1 MFILLRFHS
10 PCWICGSI
18 ICINFGTFLVITSS
32 VSSSVFHSLLCFWEL
47 QFHILLDITNE
58 VIKDLFLFLLSI
70 IFLFV
75 LKFGVLSF
83 CPSVCSSFLLH
94 FVVCS

>member
-1 MFILLRFHS
+1 M
-10 PCWICGSI
+10 
-18 ICINFGTFLVITSS
+18 VITSS

-58 VIKDLFLFLLSI
+58 VMKDLFLFLFSI

-75 LKFGVLSF
+75 LWDSVILSF
-83 CPSVCSSFLLH
+83 SLFLFPSALCSLQLMLVSKC
-94 FVVCS
+94 FVFFVSVISL